1 MARTA
6 MICDDAQFMRTVIK
20 QILSEDGFEVVGEA
34 DSGQEAI
41 ERYAEL
47 KPDLVTMD
55 VVMPGMSGIDAV
67 RAIIEHDPAACVV
80 ICSAV
85 GQKRLIVQALEA
97 GARAFVVKPFQPQQ
111 LMEAVEQAL
120 DTANAV
126 QDVAVSE

>member
-6 MICDDAQFMRTVIK
+6 MICDDAQFMRAVIK
-20 QILSEDGFEVVGEA
+20 QVLSGKGFEVVGEA
-34 DSGQEAI
+34 GSGQEAI

-55 VVMPGMSGIDAV
+55 VVMPGMSGIEAV
-67 RAIIEHDPAACVV
+67 RAIIAHDPAARVV

-85 GQKRLIVQALEA
+85 GQKRLIDEALEA
-97 GARAFVVKPFQPQQ
+97 GARSFVVKPFEPQR

-120 DTANAV
+120 DTVTAV
-126 QDVAVSE
+126 QDVAASE